1 MSANEHHYGFRR
13 LDSDD
18 LVLVNQWQQRPH
30 VAEWWDA
37 TTEYT
42 SDDIADRRLA
52 MWLVELGG
60 RPFAFIQDYA
70 VHGFGAHPFA
80 YLPPGARGID
90 QFIAEPDMLGLGH
103 GPGFIKAQVTRL
115 FLDRVPV
122 VGTDPHPANAR
133 AIKAYRKAG
142 FEIVSDEVQT
152 AWGPSL
158 LMECRPRKSF
168 ASPSSRGGG

>member
-1 MSANEHHYGFRR
+1 MSARKQHYGFRR
-13 LDSDD
+13 LSYDD

-30 VAEWWDA
+30 VAEWWDVA
-37 TTEYT
+37 TEYT
-42 SDDIADRRLA
+42 GDDIADLRLA
-52 MWLVELGG
+52 MWLVELAGT
-60 RPFAFIQDYA
+60 PFAFIQDYA

-103 GPGFIKAQVTRL
+103 GLGFIKAHVTRL
-115 FLDRVPV
+115 FLDGVPV

-142 FEIVSDEVQT
+142 FRIVSHEVQT

-158 LMECRPRKSF
+158 LMERRPRKPF
-168 ASPSSRGGG
+168 GTLPSPGGR